1 MFTADF
7 KPEPYWWDG
16 IAPHPFRGSEL
27 PKQVDVLVIG
37 SGYTGL
43 HAALQTARGGR
54 ETLVLDAERA
64 GWGCSTR
71 NGGQISTSIKPSLE
85 DLKHRYGSEMGLAM
99 RREGPASLEWI
110 EEFVR
115 DEGLDCDFNVVGR
128 FYAAHTPKHYEN
140 LAKEVAE
147 KPVPGLETDAYMVPR
162 SEQHRELASDL
173 YHGGAVYPRHASLHP
188 AKYHR
193 GLLDKVLV
201 AGANVVSQC
210 RVNGLERDAN
220 GFVVQTQLGSV
231 RARKVV
237 IATNGYTG
245 PLTPWH
251 QRRVIPIGSYV
262 IATEP
267 IAPEVMDRL
276 LPTNRNIVDTR
287 KLVVY
292 YRASPD
298 RTRILFGGRVSISE
312 SDPVRSAPK
321 MRQQLIRLFPELS
334 EVRLSHSWMGFVAYT
349 FDELMHVG
357 EEDGL
362 FYSMGYCGSGVGLA
376 SYLGMR
382 VGKQVLGQKDG
393 YTPLSEATFS
403 TRPFYSGTPW
413 FLAPSVLYYSI
424 RDRMGI

>member
-1 MFTADF
+1 MHWIKKRALSGERLLGVGAMLGSPMIVELIGKTGFDWAWLDYEHGLGGSHDMLTMCQAAAIHKLPAIVRLPSNDLQYHKQALDFGAAGVMVPYVNTAEEAEHAAKCTRF
-7 KPEPYWWDG
+7 SPGGLRG
-16 IAPHPFRGSEL
+16 IAQSTRAAQFALNFTDYYAEADDNVLTVVQIETPEAVSNVDEIAAVDG
-27 PKQVDVLVIG
+27 VDVLFVG
-37 SGYTGL
+37 PLDLSVSLGFPRQFD
-43 HAALQTARGGR
+43 HPDFSAA
-54 ETLVLDAERA
+54 
-64 GWGCSTR
+64 
-71 NGGQISTSIKPSLE
+71 
-85 DLKHRYGSEMGLAM
+85 
-99 RREGPASLEWI
+99 
-110 EEFVR
+110 
-115 DEGLDCDFNVVGR
+115 
-128 FYAAHTPKHYEN
+128 
-140 LAKEVAE
+140 
-147 KPVPGLETDAYMVPR
+147 
-162 SEQHRELASDL
+162 
-173 YHGGAVYPRHASLHP
+173 
-188 AKYHR
+188 
-193 GLLDKVLV
+193 LDKVLA
-201 AGANVVSQC
+201 AGAKIVSQC

-267 IAPEVMDRL
+267 LAREVMDRL

-312 SDPVRSAPK
+312 SDPMRSAPK

-334 EVRLSHSWMGFVAYT
+334 EIRLSHSWMGFVAYT

-357 EEDGL
+357 EDDGL

-382 VGKQVLGQKDG
+382 VGKQVLGREDG

-403 TRPFYSGTPW
+403 TRPFYTGKPW

-424 RDRMGI
+424 RDRLGI

>member
-7 KPEPYWWDG
+7 KPEPYWWQG
-16 IAPHPFRGSEL
+16 IEPHPITDEDL

-85 DLKHRYGSEMGLAM
+85 ELKHRYGPEMGYAM

-115 DEGLDCDFNVVGR
+115 EEGLDCDFNVVGR
-128 FYAAHTPKHYEN
+128 FYAAHTPKHYEK

-147 KPVPGLETDAYMVPR
+147 KPVSGLETDAYMVPR

-193 GLLDKVLV
+193 GLLDKVLA
-201 AGANVVSQC
+201 AGAKIVSQC

-251 QRRVIPIGSYV
+251 QRRVISIGSYV

-267 IAPEVMDRL
+267 LARDVMDRL

-312 SDPVRSAPK
+312 SDPMRSAPK

-334 EVRLSHSWMGFVAYT
+334 EIRLSHSWMGFVAYT

-357 EEDGL
+357 EDDGL

-382 VGKQVLGQKDG
+382 VGKQVLGREDG

-403 TRPFYSGTPW
+403 SRPFYTGKPW